1 MKQINKFLKT
11 NANKNILIFIGL
23 TLFSLG
29 LTDVI
34 LSSFLSIN
42 LTNSFLLPFFLAFI
56 GLYLMRFEL
65 TNFNLVNKLNKNL
78 NIDFFNSILTILS
91 LFFLL
96 KIIPL
101 LLDWFILDANFI
113 GTTKEECTGSG
124 ACWIFINVWLKR
136 FIYGLYPN
144 DEIWRINLAFI
155 LLILTATFAIF
166 SKPKIKKYIILFL
179 LFIFPFIAINL
190 ILGDVGGLVYV
201 ETEAW
206 GGLALTLIIAI
217 FGIIFCFPIGVMLA
231 MGRRSELIAIKYFSI
246 GFIELWRGVPLI
258 TVLFMA
264 SNMFPLFLPEDVY
277 LDKLVRCIIGII
289 LFEAAYMAEVVRG
302 GLQSLPRGQYDAA
315 KAIGMGYWK
324 MHLLIIMPQALK
336 LVIPGIA
343 NTFLALFKDTPLIL
357 IVGVFEFAGMINVAK
372 SNPKWLGFATEGY
385 VFAAIVFFIFC
396 FIMSRYSQNLEKK
409 LNTEK

>member
-65 TNFNLVNKLNKNL
+65 TNFNLINKLNKNL

>member
-65 TNFNLVNKLNKNL
+65 TNFNLINKLNKNL

-155 LLILTATFAIF
+155 LLILTASFAIF

>member
-155 LLILTATFAIF
+155 LLILTASFAIF

>member
-101 LLDWFILDANFI
+101 LLNWFILDANFI

-155 LLILTATFAIF
+155 LLILTASFAIF

>member
-56 GLYLMRFEL
+56 ELYLMRFEL

-166 SKPKIKKYIILFL
+166 SKPKLKKYIILFL

>member
-113 GTTKEECTGSG
+113 VTTKEECTGSG

>member
-65 TNFNLVNKLNKNL
+65 TNFNLINKLNKNL

-166 SKPKIKKYIILFL
+166 SKPKLKKYIILFL

>member
-96 KIIPL
+96 KIIQL

-166 SKPKIKKYIILFL
+166 SKPKLKKYIILFL

>member
-166 SKPKIKKYIILFL
+166 SKPKLKKYIILFL

>member
-1 MKQINKFLKT
+1 MKQINKFLKK
-11 NANKNILIFIGL
+11 NANKSILIFIGL
-23 TLFSLG
+23 ILFSLG

-217 FGIIFCFPIGVMLA
+217 FGIIFCFPIGIMLA

-277 LDKLVRCIIGII
+277 LDKLARCIIGII

-336 LVIPGIA
+336 LVIPGVA

-409 LNTEK
+409 LNTER